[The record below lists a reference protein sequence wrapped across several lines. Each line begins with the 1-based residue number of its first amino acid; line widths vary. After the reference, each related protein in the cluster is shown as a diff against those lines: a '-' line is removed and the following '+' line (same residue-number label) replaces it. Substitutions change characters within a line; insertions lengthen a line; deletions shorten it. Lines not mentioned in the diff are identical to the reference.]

1 MDDYYDEDGFAPKTY
16 VPIYDDPWQLR
27 DVLYENVTYD
37 ELKRKINDLTL
48 TEIGCPAKRF
58 DDLNWFTEGP
68 TAWSTSIKQRYVN
81 RFKIAALLADKVKKL
96 DALYSFQTE
105 KGEKQILPLNQYGI
119 VILQFY
125 TDNYIDNYE
134 TFNNF
139 IEKFFGDALLPSY
152 KKQINFT
159 NMNDD
164 ILEKIQFEIRN
175 SFQTL
180 DEHKPL
186 YDILVHYL
194 GKNGEVPPVETIQL
208 EQPKQQ
214 ESVKPYEGEIK
225 EANKD
230 VYVPDEVILEDE
242 EQPKQE
248 VKQIKAPKQ
257 AQSNW
262 GWNGQKY
269 AFPNEDQLIQKN

>member
-1 MDDYYDEDGFAPKTY
+1 
-16 VPIYDDPWQLR
+16 
-27 DVLYENVTYD
+27 
-37 ELKRKINDLTL
+37 
-48 TEIGCPAKRF
+48 
-58 DDLNWFTEGP
+58 
-68 TAWSTSIKQRYVN
+68 
-81 RFKIAALLADKVKKL
+81 
-96 DALYSFQTE
+96 
-105 KGEKQILPLNQYGI
+105 
-119 VILQFY
+119 
-125 TDNYIDNYE
+125 
-134 TFNNF
+134 
-139 IEKFFGDALLPSY
+139 
-152 KKQINFT
+152 
-159 NMNDD
+159 MNDD

-214 ESVKPYEGEIK
+214 ESVKPYEGELK
-225 EANKD
+225 PANKD
-230 VYVPDEVILEDE
+230 VYVPDEVVLE

-257 AQSNW
+257 EKSW

-269 AFPNEDQLIQKN
+269 DFPNKELLKSDSIGC